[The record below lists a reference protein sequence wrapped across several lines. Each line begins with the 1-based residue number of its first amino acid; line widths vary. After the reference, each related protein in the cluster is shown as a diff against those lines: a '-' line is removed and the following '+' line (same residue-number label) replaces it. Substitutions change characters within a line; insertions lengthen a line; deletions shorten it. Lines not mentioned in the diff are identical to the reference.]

1 MKNKKLLMVG
11 AVAVL
16 GLLAYNYYKKQHPKT
31 NGSSSM
37 NGYSNATG
45 KTGKMAFPGQCARCR
60 TTDGGLYVP
69 PSGYTCNYKAGER
82 CLTTLE

>member
-16 GLLAYNYYKKQHPKT
+16 GFLAYKLYAKPKK
-31 NGSSSM
+31 NDDGF
-37 NGYSNATG
+37 YNATG

-60 TTDGGLYVP
+60 TADGGLYVP
-69 PSGYTCNYKAGER
+69 PSGYTCNYRAGER
-82 CLTTLE
+82 CLTSLE